1 MIHFIK
7 MAGNM
12 PRSVSLLTLW
22 AVIGLITVSCS
33 NSRPVYQGAEY
44 YKNLEVPPDLTEPDK
59 ADEVIVPKPTNDALE
74 RFRDNNKLDTVLTP
88 KFDGVRTVSYAGNSW
103 IEVDNNAD
111 KVWPRLLEFWETE
124 GFKMAQVRPELGFME
139 TDWEER
145 LAGGGSA
152 NYILSLLQ
160 KIDADEKDKFRVRIE
175 RFENN
180 TKTRLFISN
189 SRIERIVSGE
199 YGDDVSWRY
208 LPSSLPAEREI
219 IARMARFAGLQQ
231 SETLAL
237 LENYRPYA
245 SLVKLDSTDN
255 VALYMKG
262 SMDFVWRR
270 SMRALNR
277 MRMQDIVQNRENSR
291 IDFAVGKISEE
302 DLQLEEDEL
311 TKSSWIMRLFSG
323 DSDSGEM
330 IADGEGRQY
339 QLVLSIEDDFVKI
352 EVKDAGDSQTLDDD
366 GDTGGTVLAEQL
378 RNLLVKRLE

>member
-1 MIHFIK
+1 MTYFTK

-12 PRSVSLLTLW
+12 PRSTSLLALLT
-22 AVIGLITVSCS
+22 VFGLITASCS
-33 NSRPVYQGAEY
+33 NNRPVYQGAEY

-59 ADEVIVPKPTNDALE
+59 ADEVKIPKPSNEALE

-103 IEVDNNAD
+103 IEIDNNAD
-111 KVWPRLLEFWETE
+111 KVWPKLLEFWETE
-124 GFKMAQVRPELGFME
+124 GFTLTQVRPELGFME

-145 LAGGGSA
+145 LGGIGNT
-152 NYILSLLQ
+152 NYIVKLLQ
-160 KIDADEKDKFRVRIE
+160 KMDADQKDKFRVRIE
-175 RFENN
+175 RFDDN

-189 SRIERIVSGE
+189 SRIERIISGE
-199 YGDDVSWRY
+199 YGDDVSWQS

-219 IARMARFAGLQQ
+219 IARMALFAGLQRGD
-231 SETLAL
+231 TVAL
-237 LENYRPYA
+237 LDNYRPYA
-245 SLVKLDSTDN
+245 SLVKLDSTDK
-255 VALYMKG
+255 VSIYMKG

-277 MRMQDIVQNRENSR
+277 MRMQEIIQKKDSNR

-302 DLQLEEDEL
+302 DLEIEEDEL
-311 TKSSWIMRLFSG
+311 TKSSWIMQLFTG
-323 DSDSGEM
+323 DNDKK

-339 QLVLSIEDDFVKI
+339 QLVLSTEDDFVKI
-352 EVKDAGDSQTLDDD
+352 EVKDAADSQTLDDD
-366 GDTGGTVLAEQL
+366 GDTGGTALAEQL